1 MQRTIQQ
8 KLNYLTVRGPG
19 FWALVTITG
28 AIAALA
34 IFLWISQQLVKG
46 LGVTGLNT
54 PAYWGIYI
62 VNFVFFVGLSAG
74 GIVVAALVHAFGI
87 DRFKSVA
94 RISEIIAISC
104 VILATISIIL
114 SMGRP
119 DRIVNLFLYAQFGSP
134 LMWDVVIIIVYLLM
148 ALTMGYLGTREDLV
162 KCMKIFPKKQGLYKL
177 LALGH
182 TDISPQALKR
192 DKAILKVVAIL
203 SIPGAVLLHSIT
215 AWILGLIKAIPG
227 WHTALLAPLFI
238 GSALISGLAL
248 VIVAAVLSRKALKL
262 AIEDKVILD
271 MSKLFIFLIPLLG
284 YFLFAELLTVTFAG
298 EPETMAFF
306 KELMSGRYAPIFWFD
321 LVLGIIIPFFIVVIP
336 RLRTITGVTIA
347 SILVVLGV
355 LAERIYIVIPPQLN
369 RFIAVPNASYSPT
382 TVEVIIMLGV
392 YALGVLA
399 FAILAKITPLVELKE
414 E

>member
-1 MQRTIQQ
+1 MQKTIQQ

-19 FWALVTITG
+19 FWTLVTITG

-74 GIVVAALVHAFGI
+74 GIVIAALVHAFGI

-104 VILATISIIL
+104 VILATTSIII

-134 LMWDVVIIIVYLLM
+134 LMWDVVIIMVYLLM

-162 KCMKIFPKKQGLYKL
+162 KCMKIFPKKAGLYKF
-177 LALGH
+177 LALGY
-182 TDISPQALKR
+182 TDISPSALKR
-192 DKAILKVVAIL
+192 DKTALKVVAFL
-203 SIPGAVLLHSIT
+203 SIPGAVLLHSVT
-215 AWILGLIKAIPG
+215 AWILGLIKATPG
-227 WHTALLAPLFI
+227 WHTALLAPIFI
-238 GSALISGLAL
+238 GSALVSGLAL
-248 VIVAAVLSRKALKL
+248 VILAAILSRKSLKL
-262 AIEDKVILD
+262 NIDDKVILD
-271 MSKLFIFLIPLLG
+271 MSKLLLFLIPILG

-298 EPETMAFF
+298 EPAAFAFF
-306 KELMSGRYAPIFWFD
+306 REMMVGRYAPIFWFN
-321 LVLGIIIPFFIVVIP
+321 LIVGIIIPFFILLIP
-336 RLRTITGVTIA
+336 RMRTITGIGIA
-347 SILVVLGV
+347 SFLIVLGV
-355 LAERIYIVIPPQLN
+355 LAERTNVVIAPLLN
-369 RFIAVPNASYSPT
+369 RFIPVPNASYSPT
-382 TVEVIIMLGV
+382 IVEILIILGV

-399 FAILAKITPLVELKE
+399 FAILAKITPLVEME
-414 E
+414 EK